1 MQTYEVPRDY
11 RGESR
16 ILYIFSIKALIY
28 TAIGIAVGLIFYF
41 ICKLLGATTI
51 GIIITIIFGGIG
63 FIIGT
68 FKIPDT
74 KKFEFTEKTGGEN
87 IDEIIKRA
95 IRFKQ
100 KKNRI
105 YVYTKE
111 EIKDEQ

>member
-16 ILYIFSIKALIY
+16 ILYIFSIKALMY
-28 TAIGIAVGLIFYF
+28 TAVGVAIGLIFYF
-41 ICKLLGATTI
+41 ICNLLGAQVV
-51 GIIITIIFGGIG
+51 GIIITAIFGLIG